1 MKPNYNNGDEPLIL
15 LLERNVLTGAAIA
28 LVLVMLALL
37 MPQSADTQNTKWATV
52 PLLMLPLLVDLEDSS
67 INWYGNSE

>member
-1 MKPNYNNGDEPLIL
+1 MKPNHNHHEEPLIL

-28 LVLVMLALL
+28 LVLVVLALFT
-37 MPQSADTQNTKWATV
+37 PPAACTQNTKWATV

-67 INWYGNSE
+67 INWYGASK